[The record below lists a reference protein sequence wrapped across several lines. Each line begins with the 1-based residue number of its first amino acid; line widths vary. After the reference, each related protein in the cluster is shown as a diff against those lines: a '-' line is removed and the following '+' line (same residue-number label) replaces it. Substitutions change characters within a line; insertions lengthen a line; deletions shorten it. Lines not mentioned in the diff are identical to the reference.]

1 MASLTGM
8 ESAWRVRWD
17 LWSIRV
23 LLRLALAS
31 GRGEPHPDVHRY
43 LADRYAR
50 LADHHQHAGRTDRAR
65 RLRTKSDHHR
75 SLAGDDGPPYAAA
88 MAMSRPSR
96 RTFVDAVG
104 RRRMHGPDDAA

>member
-1 MASLTGM
+1 MASRTGM
-8 ESAWRVRWD
+8 ESAWRLRWD

-50 LADHHQHAGRTDRAR
+50 LADHHSHAGRVDRAH
-65 RLRTKSDHHR
+65 RLLAKSEHHR
-75 SLAGDDGPPYAAA
+75 NLAGDDGPPYAAA
-88 MAMSRPSR
+88 MAMPRPSR
-96 RTFVDAVG
+96 STFVDAVS
-104 RRRMHGPDDAA
+104 RHRMNGPNDAA